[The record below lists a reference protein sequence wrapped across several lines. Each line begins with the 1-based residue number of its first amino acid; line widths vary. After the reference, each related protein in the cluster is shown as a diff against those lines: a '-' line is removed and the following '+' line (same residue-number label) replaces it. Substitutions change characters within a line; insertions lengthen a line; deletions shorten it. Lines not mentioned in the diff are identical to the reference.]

1 MEGEDEASED
11 ERSFSKASIPKRIA
25 ICAAGAIVNII
36 FAVVVY
42 FIVLATSGVYI
53 SNVVDST
60 IPEYAAEQA
69 GIQSGDKI
77 VELNGEKVD
86 NKYDL
91 DDIMEN
97 ATGEDILVKVERN
110 GETLEFNIKPTE
122 VQSKVTGMYLDD
134 KCQVIMVEKG
144 SSSEKQGIQA
154 NDVIT
159 KINNVETNGDT
170 NKIIEA
176 LQQDETETISL
187 TIQRG
192 NGEINIEFTPDYVS
206 TYYLGVNMKM
216 APDTFLNRCYYG
228 VIETKNFIFSIVD
241 NVKQLFTG
249 NVGIDQMTG
258 PIGIGEMVSQT
269 NGFREF
275 IHLMALISISLGVTN
290 LLPIPA
296 LDGGKI
302 LILIIE
308 AIRRKPM
315 KPENEINIQL
325 LGFSI
330 LIALAIYVSYNDILR
345 LF

>member
-1 MEGEDEASED
+1 MNLVEESFKTKKVDKNKKIARIVLVIIIILIFAIIGIVAYIAYLDSTALKVSLNGKANQNIVQLLHFEDD
-11 ERSFSKASIPKRIA
+11 GTIYVPIKRIA
-25 ICAAGAIVNII
+25 S
-36 FAVVVY
+36 Y
-42 FIVLATSGVYI
+42 FGYQSYNGEY
-53 SNVVDST
+53 SNRSEDASKCYVQGEKE
-60 IPEYAAEQA
+60 IANF
-69 GIQSGDKI
+69 
-77 VELNGEKVD
+77 ELNSNKIYKLDISSSSD
-86 NKYDL
+86 NYEYFYTTKP
-91 DDIMEN
+91 
-97 ATGEDILVKVERN
+97 VKAIN
-110 GETLEFNIKPTE
+110 GELCITTEGLQEAFNISFSYNRDTNR
-122 VQSKVTGMYLDD
+122 VQIYTMPYL
-134 KCQVIMVEKG
+134 I
-144 SSSEKQGIQA
+144 SSWEKQVLNYGYNEISKDFVNQKA
-154 NDVIT
+154 ILASGGSMLIVR
-159 KINNVETNGDT
+159 KGD
-170 NKIIEA
+170 
-176 LQQDETETISL
+176 
-187 TIQRG
+187 
-192 NGEINIEFTPDYVS
+192 
-206 TYYLGVNMKM
+206 
-216 APDTFLNRCYYG
+216 YYG

-345 LF
+345 LL